1 MESEENHGF
10 FFFHNEI
17 CTEVVLLAS
26 THKDSS
32 VQTVKSLLITLYAAI
47 IALNNRE

>member
-1 MESEENHGF
+1 MESEENHG

-17 CTEVVLLAS
+17 CTEVVLLAC

-32 VQTVKSLLITLYAAI
+32 VQTVKSLLITLNAAI